1 MKCSACGL
9 EVHPGARFCG
19 HCGARV
25 PDSQTHATDS
35 SPPAET
41 PVITPTTAH
50 PTVPE
55 DTPTHSEA
63 RHSAPPAS
71 VPPYT
76 AAPATASA
84 DRPGLHRGRTIA
96 VAGIAA
102 AAAFLIVLA
111 FVAIRAYW
119 PSPQASPTLVV
130 SASMTPGG
138 PNRTA
143 SVTPAT
149 PTFAPTPPMF
159 SPETTSATPIAAAN
173 YIDTFLGGQPCA
185 HCSCLYKN
193 GDASPLIGTGS
204 SFESNGS
211 FFHIDPRLIVAIAG
225 QETSFGLH
233 TCCSHNNNAWN
244 WFWCYA
250 DNSCQGRPCE
260 HSPFDS
266 WNSGIKT
273 VSKYMKKNY
282 LSHGYD
288 TIDLI
293 GHKYC
298 IDNCSAW
305 VGGVTRFYQ
314 QLGGDPAH
322 IAPPI

>member
-9 EVHPGARFCG
+9 ELHPGARFCG

-25 PDSQTHATDS
+25 TDPHTHAADS
-35 SPPAET
+35 RPPAET
-41 PVITPTTAH
+41 SVVPPDTPH
-50 PTVPE
+50 PAVSE
-55 DTPTHSEA
+55 DTPTHSDTPHA
-63 RHSAPPAS
+63 APSASAPPHN
-71 VPPYT
+71 T
-76 AAPATASA
+76 APATASS
-84 DRPGLHRGRTIA
+84 DRPELQRVRTVA
-96 VAGIAA
+96 VAGIGAA
-102 AAAFLIVLA
+102 AVLLIVFA

-119 PSPQASPTLVV
+119 PSPQTSPSQVMSTPVTPV
-130 SASMTPGG
+130 SR
-138 PNRTA
+138 NRTA
-143 SVTPAT
+143 SLTPAT
-149 PTFAPTPPMF
+149 PTLAPTTATF
-159 SPETTSATPIAAAN
+159 SPETTSATPIAAGN
-173 YIDTFLGGQPCA
+173 YIDTFLGGEPCA
-185 HCSCLYKN
+185 HCTCLYKN

-233 TCCSHNNNAWN
+233 TCCTHNDNAWN

-288 TIDLI
+288 TIELI

-322 IAPPI
+322 IVPPS